1 MNASRDASLT
11 MQRVPTGSSTA
22 GPNPSAVPVSN
33 EDTRRD
39 SRPPLILALTLM
51 AIPLGAALGPWLG
64 LNPGASGQIYF
75 MRAVVLAA
83 APFALLSLLHGWGK
97 IPASVIW
104 WFLTALAL
112 LGWGYLSLDWTPDT
126 SRGLLDLS
134 SILIAMISVFVI
146 LGLTRGISTRI
157 QYLRWGFF
165 LALLATGA
173 VGLWEI
179 VTGNHLVAAAADD
192 YIFAAST
199 ISATFINPNNFA
211 SFLIMATPP
220 VITLWATRP
229 GRLSRVILLLSL
241 ALIAVLLL
249 RAGSRAGLFTF
260 TVMVAFAILALSTVS
275 ASRFILASLAAAAAV
290 FGAVAIWPE
299 FVRGALDQ
307 VFTDTAQQSDSLR
320 LGLSQAGIYMFQ
332 QTSGFGQGA
341 GSFITVLPEIP
352 SEIYNGRLLP
362 AHNTSVQ
369 IAAEYGILALI
380 PFLLLILS
388 LAIGAL
394 SQRSVVRRYE
404 MAMVVLAIVVA
415 SFVTSS
421 SLPDPSWWVAI
432 AFAITLH
439 WQSITTE
446 ADQT

>member
-1 MNASRDASLT
+1 M
-11 MQRVPTGSSTA
+11 PTGSSPA
-22 GPNPSAVPVSN
+22 GPPPSAASAN
-33 EDTRRD
+33 KEDVQGNK
-39 SRPPLILALTLM
+39 RPPLVLALTLM
-51 AIPLGAALGPWLG
+51 AMPLGAALGPWLG

-83 APFALLSLLHGWGK
+83 APFALLSLLNGWGK
-97 IPASVIW
+97 VPASVIW

-146 LGLTRGISTRI
+146 LSLTRGISTRI

-179 VTGNHLVAAAADD
+179 VTGNHLVAAASDD

-199 ISATFINPNNFA
+199 VSATFINPNNFA

-220 VITLWATRP
+220 VITLFATRP
-229 GRLSRVILLLSL
+229 GLHSRILLLLSL
-241 ALIAVLLL
+241 ALIALLLL

-260 TVMVAFAILALSTVS
+260 AVMVAFAILALSTVS
-275 ASRFILASLAAAAAV
+275 ASKFILGALAATAALFV
-290 FGAVAIWPE
+290 TVTLFPQFVGA
-299 FVRGALDQ
+299 ALNE

-320 LGLSQAGIYMFQ
+320 LELSQAGIYMFQ
-332 QTSGFGQGA
+332 QTSGFGHGA
-341 GSFITVLPEIP
+341 GSFITVLPEVP
-352 SEIYNGRLLP
+352 SDVYNWRLLP
-362 AHNTSVQ
+362 AHNTTVQ
-369 IAAEYGILALI
+369 IAAEYGVIALI
-380 PFLLLILS
+380 PFLLLVLS

-394 SQRSVVRRYE
+394 RQTSVVRRYE
-404 MAMVVLAIVVA
+404 MSMVVLAFSVA

-421 SLPDPSWWVAI
+421 SLPDPSWWVVI

-439 WQSITTE
+439 WQSVATE
-446 ADQT
+446 DART